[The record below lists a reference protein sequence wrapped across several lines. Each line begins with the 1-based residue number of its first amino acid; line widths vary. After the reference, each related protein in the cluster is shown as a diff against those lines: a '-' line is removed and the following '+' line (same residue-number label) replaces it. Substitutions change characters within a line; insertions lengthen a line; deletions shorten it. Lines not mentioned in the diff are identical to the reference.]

1 MSTTRGNFSQ
11 LLAPGL
17 MAPMF
22 EWLKEHPEEYS
33 QFLSVTTMDGA
44 YDEDQIFAG
53 LGLARL
59 KREGEPVTYDDP
71 IQGGSRR
78 YIPDTYALAWQIT
91 EEMMDDDR
99 YGLMRKMP
107 GELMKS
113 CRQSWEGSGA
123 SVLNLGFTT
132 VLTADGLSL
141 FNTSHPLLGG
151 SSGYSSTGLLANRLS
166 PEADISITSL
176 QAMLILFENMLNDR
190 GLRMRLEPTNLWI
203 PPDLQFVVGEILQS
217 NYKPFTGN
225 NEVNVMQGRLQP
237 AVLHWLT
244 STKAWFVSCKEC
256 NHAYFKWRKRPVMD
270 STDDFETKGTKH
282 SIRFRIATG
291 ATDWRGWA
299 ATTP

>member
-1 MSTTRGNFSQ
+1 MSTTRGQFSQ

-33 QFLSVTTMDGA
+33 QFLDVSTMEGA
-44 YDEDQIFAG
+44 YDEDQIYAG

-59 KREGEPVTYDDP
+59 KREGEPITYDDP
-71 IQGGSRR
+71 IQGGSKR
-78 YIPDTYALAWQIT
+78 YIPDTYALAWQVT
-91 EEMMDDDR
+91 EEMLDDDR
-99 YGLMRKMP
+99 YGLMRKIP

-113 CRQSWEGSGA
+113 CRQTWEAAGA
-123 SVLNLGFTT
+123 NVLNLGFTT
-132 VLTADGLSL
+132 VIGADGEQL
-141 FNTSHPLLGG
+141 FDTAHPLLGG
-151 SSGYSSTGLLANRLS
+151 GTLSNRLN
-166 PEADISITSL
+166 PDADISVTSL
-176 QAMLILFENMLNDR
+176 QAILILYENMLNDR
-190 GLRMRLEPTNLWI
+190 GLKMRLEPSHLWI

-217 NYKPFTGN
+217 AYKPFTGN
-225 NEVNVMQGRLQP
+225 NEVNVMQGRLTP

-244 STKAWFVSCKEC
+244 STKAWFVSCGKEY
-256 NHAYFKWRKRPVMD
+256 NGAKFKWRKKPVMD

-291 ATDWRGWA
+291 VTDWRGWA